1 MAGAGMSH
9 SQLAAKLVVEGAL
22 ANIAGNVQGKMPIQP
37 VVLTELERSDIKL
50 AQGGTTLFFPLPP
63 TGVFFDMHGPRAS
76 VWFTDNDFTR
86 GLETLEAAMKQK
98 FPKTKQLK
106 DSASP
111 TEKNVRQRSFEVDLG
126 NKRLALVEVE
136 HAAAN
141 ADAKK
146 FIVRVTAQTRKG

>member
-1 MAGAGMSH
+1 MAAAGMSH

-37 VVLTELERSDIKL
+37 IVLTELERSDIKL
-50 AQGGTTLFFPLPP
+50 SQGGTTLFFPLPP
-63 TGVFFDMHGPRAS
+63 TGVFFDMNGPRAM
-76 VWFTDNDFTR
+76 VWYTDNDFTR
-86 GLETLEAAMKQK
+86 GLETLDAAMKAA

-111 TEKNVRQRSFEVDLG
+111 TEKGVRVRSYEIDFG

-136 HAAAN
+136 HATAN
-141 ADAKK
+141 ADVKK
-146 FIVRVTAQTRKG
+146 FMVRVTAQTRKG